1 MKIIFFGSDDF
12 AAIHLTALFKSSH
25 QVVACVT
32 QPDRA
37 MGRGLKMIES
47 PIKQL
52 ATFHQ
57 CPCLQP
63 ATLKDESIVHSLKE
77 FQADLFV
84 VVAYGRLLTQTILDI
99 PKLGCINVHGS
110 LLPRY
115 RGAAPINWAIINGEK
130 MTGVTIQHMV
140 LALDAG
146 PIIAQHIIDISSTT
160 TAQELRQRMAGSGAA
175 LLIPTLDAMA
185 RGAHTLT
192 PQDEHQMSYASK
204 LTKDMGHLKWDQSA
218 LHIERLVRGLK
229 PWPGT
234 YTFSQGK
241 MLKIHEASVITAKGN
256 PGHIMAVDKKG
267 ITVACGHDGLLI
279 TQVQPD
285 AGKLMSAYDFAQG
298 HHLKVGDQ
306 LT

>member
-12 AAIHLTALFKSSH
+12 AAIHLTALFQSAH

-37 MGRGLKMIES
+37 MGRGLKIIES

-52 ATFHQ
+52 AALHQ

-63 ATLKDESIVHSLKE
+63 ATLKEDDIVQSLKE
-77 FQADLFV
+77 YHADVFV

-110 LLPRY
+110 LLPKY

-130 MTGVTIQHMV
+130 ITGVTIQQMV

-146 PIIAQHIIDISSTT
+146 PIIAQHILDISSTT
-160 TAQELRQRMAGSGAA
+160 TAQELRQRMAGAGAA

-185 RGAHTLT
+185 RGAHTIT
-192 PQDEHQMSYASK
+192 AQDETQMSYASK
-204 LTKDMGHLKWDQSA
+204 LTKEMGHIKWGQSA
-218 LHIERLVRGLK
+218 LLIERLVRGLK

-241 MLKIHEASVITAKGN
+241 MLKIHDAQMVTANGN
-256 PGHIMAVDKKG
+256 PGQIIAVDKSG
-267 ITVACGHDGLLI
+267 VTVACGEGGLLV
-279 TQVQPD
+279 TQVQPE
-285 AGKLMSAYDFAQG
+285 AGKVMSAYDFAQG
-298 HHLKVGDQ
+298 HHLKIGDGFA
-306 LT
+306 